1 MIITISLSQFY
12 HHIFYLQKLSLLFN
26 MFLAI
31 TFLPDL
37 HYTLRGIFQF
47 QNVQSNHLCILTYY
61 GKCSVLKPFYQSTSS
76 LFTSASGAG
85 ITQGKKKKNYLV
97 HLFQISGINLNG
109 IHNIASFGKNYSLLA
124 LATSNNH
131 HTAFKHLNETDNF
144 FSYP

>member
-1 MIITISLSQFY
+1 MESVVY
-12 HHIFYLQKLSLLFN
+12 W
-26 MFLAI
+26 
-31 TFLPDL
+31 
-37 HYTLRGIFQF
+37 
-47 QNVQSNHLCILTYY
+47 NH
-61 GKCSVLKPFYQSTSS
+61 STSLQVPYS
-76 LFTSASGAG
+76 L
-85 ITQGKKKKNYLV
+85 QHLVLVLLKEKKKKNYLV